1 MRALAG
7 AAACPAAANLQL
19 ETLPARLAWQQSAVV
34 VSSIHSLLGEGVT
47 RHTQD
52 LYRLVIRLARG
63 ESQSDK
69 KNKT

>member
-19 ETLPARLAWQQSAVV
+19 ETLLALPARLAWQQSAAVV
-34 VSSIHSLLGEGVT
+34 GSIHSLLGEGVT

-52 LYRLVIRLARG
+52 LYRLVIRLAKG
-63 ESQSDK
+63 
-69 KNKT
+69 